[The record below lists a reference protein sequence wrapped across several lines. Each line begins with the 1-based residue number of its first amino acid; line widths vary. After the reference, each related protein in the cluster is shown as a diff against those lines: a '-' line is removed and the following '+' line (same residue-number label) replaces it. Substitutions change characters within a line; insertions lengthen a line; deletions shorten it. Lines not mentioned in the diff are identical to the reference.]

1 MFTGLIE
8 EIGTIKAISP
18 LGGGKTIE
26 VSAKKILDD
35 VKVDDSVSIEGV
47 CQTVVSVASTS
58 FVVEAVEETLRKTN
72 FNKLSIGKKVNLER
86 AMRLNDRLGGHL
98 VQGHADCTGTIRQ
111 IRRETTGILIQVA
124 YPSEYAKYLV
134 RTGSVC
140 VNGVSLTIARLDGG
154 SFTVSIIPHTFN
166 NTSFQFLKNGDS
178 VNLEFDIIG
187 KYLEKLLAGGQNN
200 NFDYKE
206 SD

>member
-8 EIGTIKAISP
+8 EIGTIKTISP
-18 LGGGKTIE
+18 LGGGMTLE
-26 VSAKKILDD
+26 VTAKKILDD
-35 VKVDDSVSIEGV
+35 VKVDDSISIEGV
-47 CQTVVSVASTS
+47 CQTVVSVSNSS

-86 AMRLNDRLGGHL
+86 AMKLSDRLGGHL

-124 YPSEYAKYLV
+124 YPSEFARYLV

-140 VNGVSLTIARLDGG
+140 VNGVSLTVARLDGA

-166 NTSFQFLKNGDS
+166 NTTFQFLRNGEA

-187 KYLEKLLAGGQNN
+187 KYLEKLIGGGENGL
-200 NFDYKE
+200 DTEKY
-206 SD
+206 S